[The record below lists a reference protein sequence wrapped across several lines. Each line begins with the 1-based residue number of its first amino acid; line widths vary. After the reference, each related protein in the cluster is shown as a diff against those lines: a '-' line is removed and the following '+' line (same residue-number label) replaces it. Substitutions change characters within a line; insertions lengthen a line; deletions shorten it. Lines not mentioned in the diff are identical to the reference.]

1 MQSRTHI
8 NTARFIQ
15 LFICF
20 LALSSSCLFAQ
31 KLPEIDVYGGFSH
44 IRFNSPSFGFS
55 NYSSL
60 NGYSA
65 SITAP
70 HLYEQLGLTFNAS
83 GDYSSKLTV
92 YNFLLG
98 PQFTFERGRI
108 RSFGNALFGK
118 GEAKVQTKT
127 EFRNEI
133 ASQGFAAAVGGGID
147 INIARRIA
155 VRAIDIDYVH
165 TKTFGSTQNTLR
177 ISAGVVYQFGRK

>member
-8 NTARFIQ
+8 NKARFIQ

-31 KLPEIDVYGGFSH
+31 KLPEIDLYGGYSYV
-44 IRFNSPSFGFS
+44 RFNSPSLGFS
-55 NYSSL
+55 SYSNL

-70 HLYEQLGLTFNAS
+70 HLYEQLGLTFNGS
-83 GDYSSKLTV
+83 GAYGSELTV

-98 PQFTFERGRI
+98 PQFTFDRGRI
-108 RSFGNALFGK
+108 RFFGNALFGK

-127 EFRNEI
+127 TTRNEI
-133 ASQGFAAAVGGGID
+133 ASQGFAAAVGGGVD

-165 TKTFGSTQNTLR
+165 MKTFGNTQNTLR

>member
-8 NTARFIQ
+8 NTSRFIQ
-15 LFICF
+15 LSVFF
-20 LALSSSCLFAQ
+20 LALSSSYLFAQ
-31 KLPEIDVYGGFSH
+31 KLPEIDLYGGYSH
-44 IRFNSPSFGFS
+44 IRFNSTSFGFS
-55 NYSSL
+55 NYSNL

-70 HLYEQLGLTFNAS
+70 NLYEQLGLTLNAS
-83 GDYSSKLTV
+83 GDYGSELSV

-98 PQFTFERGRI
+98 PQYTYDRGRL
-108 RSFGNALFGK
+108 RVFGNALFGK

-127 EFRNEI
+127 ATRNEI
-133 ASQGFAAAVGGGID
+133 ASQGFAAGVGGGVD

-155 VRAIDIDYVH
+155 VRAIDVDYVH